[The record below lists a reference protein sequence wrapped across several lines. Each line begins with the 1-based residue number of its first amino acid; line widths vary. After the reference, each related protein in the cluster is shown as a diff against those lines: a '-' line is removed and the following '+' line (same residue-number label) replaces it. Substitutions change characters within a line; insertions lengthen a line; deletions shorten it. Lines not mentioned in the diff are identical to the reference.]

1 MAAKNTKSDDK
12 KSRGFIFTWN
22 NPDKTPA
29 EFVEAV
35 KRHGAKKLVF
45 QLERGEENGT
55 PHYQGYL
62 YYKNA
67 RYAKA
72 ISKHFGMWCQEA
84 ENDKA
89 CEKYAQK
96 VPTREDGPWGFG
108 MKEFKLPQTPVE
120 TITDLYP
127 WQKEIEDLVL
137 GKPDKRTIHWYYDLT
152 GNIGKTALAKYL
164 CVHYNAL
171 YVNGKAADIKCA
183 LALMAKE
190 EKPMPNIIIFGFTR
204 SNEGHVSYDAME
216 AVKDGLC
223 FAGKYESRQ
232 LVFNCPHVIVF
243 ANFKPEA
250 EKLSLDR
257 WHVVDLEAQE
267 RKRAEAQNA
276 MEEMAV

>member
-1 MAAKNTKSDDK
+1 MADADK

-22 NPDKTPA
+22 NPDKTPV

-35 KRHGAKKLVF
+35 KKHGAKKLVF
-45 QLERGEENGT
+45 QLERGEETGT

-62 YYKNA
+62 YYRNA

-96 VPTREDGPWGFG
+96 IATREEGPWGFG
-108 MKEFKLPQTPVE
+108 MKEFSLPQTPIK
-120 TITDLYP
+120 TITELRP
-127 WQKEIEDLVL
+127 WQQEVEKIILEE
-137 GKPDKRTIHWYYDLT
+137 PDDRSIYWYYERT
-152 GNIGKTALAKYL
+152 GNVGKTAMAKYL
-164 CVHYNAL
+164 CARYDAL
-171 YVNGKAADIKCA
+171 YVNGKAADVKCA
-183 LALMAKE
+183 LALLEKE
-190 EKPMPNIIIFGFTR
+190 EKPIPKIIIFGFTR

-223 FAGKYESRQ
+223 FSGKYESRQ
-232 LVFNCPHVIVF
+232 LMFNSPHVLVF
-243 ANFKPEA
+243 ANFPPEA

-257 WHVVDLEAQE
+257 WRIVEI
-267 RKRAEAQNA
+267 K
-276 MEEMAV
+276 